1 MDVHA
6 AMGDDR
12 TLRRIMTMLVALAAL
27 AEQAAARSLPVRFLT
42 LCILRHAE
50 VVAWAFVADATGMM
64 RPVSGE
70 VPAAGNGPSDA
81 MLLAARLRALA
92 AALVALLRPGRPFPW
107 NARIGSAP
115 HRFAPGPGPWLV
127 APDGVEPRPNDTS

>member
-1 MDVHA
+1 MDGHA
-6 AMGDDR
+6 AIGDDR

-27 AEQAAARSLPVRFLT
+27 AEQAAVRSFPVRFLT

-50 VVAWAFVADATGMM
+50 VVAWAFVADAIGTT

-70 VPAAGNGPSDA
+70 VPPAGDGPSDA

-92 AALVALLRPGRPFPW
+92 AALIALLRPGRPRAGPPVSA
-107 NARIGSAP
+107 ARSARPRFIPALPAGCWARKP
-115 HRFAPGPGPWLV
+115 H
-127 APDGVEPRPNDTS
+127 DTS

>member
-12 TLRRIMTMLVALAAL
+12 TLRRIMTVLVALAAL

-50 VVAWAFVADATGMM
+50 VVAWAFVADATGTT

-81 MLLAARLRALA
+81 MLLAARFAALA
-92 AALVALLRPGRPFPW
+92 AALATLLRPSRPGAGAPVSA
-107 NARIGSAP
+107 ARSARP
-115 HRFAPGPGPWLV
+115 HSITALPAGCWTRKPH
-127 APDGVEPRPNDTS
+127 DTS

>member
-12 TLRRIMTMLVALAAL
+12 TLRRIMTVLVALAAL

-50 VVAWAFVADATGMM
+50 IVASGFVADATGMT

-70 VPAAGNGPSDA
+70 IPAAGNGPSDA

-92 AALVALLRPGRPFPW
+92 AALACLLRSGRPRAGPPVSA
-107 NARIGSAP
+107 ARSARP
-115 HRFAPGPGPWLV
+115 HSIPALPAGCWTRKPH
-127 APDGVEPRPNDTS
+127 DTS

>member
-1 MDVHA
+1 MDGHA
-6 AMGDDR
+6 AIGNDR
-12 TLRRIMTMLVALAAL
+12 TLRRIVTMLVALAAL
-27 AEQAAARSLPVRFLT
+27 AEQAAVRSFPVRFLT

-70 VPAAGNGPSDA
+70 VPAAGNGPSDP

-92 AALVALLRPGRPFPW
+92 AALVALLRPGRPRAGPPVSA
-107 NARIGSAP
+107 ARSARPRFIPALPAGCWARKP
-115 HRFAPGPGPWLV
+115 H
-127 APDGVEPRPNDTS
+127 DTS

>member
-6 AMGDDR
+6 AMGNDR

-27 AEQAAARSLPVRFLT
+27 AEQAAVRSFPVRFLT

-50 VVAWAFVADATGMM
+50 VVAWAFVADATGTT
-64 RPVSGE
+64 RSVPGE

-92 AALVALLRPGRPFPW
+92 AALACLLRPGRPRAGPPVSA
-107 NARIGSAP
+107 ARSARPRFIPALPAGCWARKP
-115 HRFAPGPGPWLV
+115 H
-127 APDGVEPRPNDTS
+127 DTS